1 MHNRLAEFRHL
12 AGISQENLAT
22 VTGVSVAYIRKIE
35 SNKSKTNV
43 TINITYKLAKY
54 FNTDIETL
62 FDLDLDN
69 INKNSSSHIDLT
81 TI

>member
-1 MHNRLAEFRHL
+1 MHNRLAEFRHISGL
-12 AGISQENLAT
+12 SQEDLAK

-43 TINITYKLAKY
+43 TINIAYKLAKY

-62 FDLDLDN
+62 FELDLDN
-69 INKNSSSHIDLT
+69 YR
-81 TI
+81 

>member
-43 TINITYKLAKY
+43 TINIA
-54 FNTDIETL
+54 
-62 FDLDLDN
+62 
-69 INKNSSSHIDLT
+69 
-81 TI
+81 

>member
-62 FDLDLDN
+62 FDLDLD
-69 INKNSSSHIDLT
+69 KYQ
-81 TI
+81 

>member
-1 MHNRLAEFRHL
+1 MHNRLAEFSHL

-43 TINITYKLAKY
+43 TINIAYKLAKY

-62 FDLDLDN
+62 FDLDLD
-69 INKNSSSHIDLT
+69 KYQ
-81 TI
+81 